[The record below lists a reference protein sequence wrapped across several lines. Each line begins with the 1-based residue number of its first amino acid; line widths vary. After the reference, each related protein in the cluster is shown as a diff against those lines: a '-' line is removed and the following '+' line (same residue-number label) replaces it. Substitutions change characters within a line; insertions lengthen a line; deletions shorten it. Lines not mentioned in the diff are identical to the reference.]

1 MVEPMPPAKEMAFPS
16 VELVHHIPCPGHP
29 LGRYVR
35 ERKRVELSCLELTPR
50 PAVERRF
57 ALYHELGHWWRTER
71 VPDRLMHGDADEE
84 EFADMFAFFFVGS
97 SELDADARAVF
108 IDGITLVEEG
118 QISAFAEDVLARL
131 NEELG

>member
-1 MVEPMPPAKEMAFPS
+1 MPTTMVFPT

-35 ERKRVELSCLELTPR
+35 ERRRVELSRVELAAR

-71 VPDRLMHGDADEE
+71 VPDSLMHGDVDEE
-84 EFADMFAFFFVGS
+84 EFADMFAFFFVGG
-97 SELDADARAVF
+97 SELDMDARAVF
-108 IDGITLVEEG
+108 MGSITLAEEG
-118 QISAFAEDVLARL
+118 QIATFAEEVLGHLDA
-131 NEELG
+131 ELGHGD

>member
-1 MVEPMPPAKEMAFPS
+1 MAFPE

-35 ERKRVELSCLELTPR
+35 ERKRVELSRNELAGR
-50 PAVERRF
+50 SEVERRF

-84 EFADMFAFFFVGS
+84 EFADMFAFFFVGG
-97 SELDADARAVF
+97 SELDFNAREVF
-108 IDGITLVEEG
+108 VKSITLVEEAKILG
-118 QISAFAEDVLARL
+118 FAEEVFGRL
-131 NEELG
+131 NEELA